1 VYRAKEYFFRILSP
15 VFCLVERWSKQK

>member
-15 VFCLVERWSKQK
+15 VFCLVKRWSKQK